1 MVFTIPTNLAPETYP
16 MAWLVDTWHG
26 AGVLSYEG
34 VEAAPFLQE
43 LRIDNDGGGP
53 YLRVLSDIW
62 LANEGLDA
70 VDQEMPG
77 GLQYQRL
84 SKGQVWSSLAGY
96 LRVSPEHGEGKD
108 GQYVLEGMV
117 AQPTGHAMTLA
128 GAIQGPRFQFLADA
142 IAATPTAQR
151 YEGGRVTG
159 GYVESELFFAYEM
172 AAFGSDL
179 RDYMSAR
186 LQRVGDVEWPE
197 ASASPAA
204 E

>member
-1 MVFTIPTNLAPETYP
+1 
-16 MAWLVDTWHG
+16 
-26 AGVLSYEG
+26 
-34 VEAAPFLQE
+34 
-43 LRIDNDGGGP
+43 
-53 YLRVLSDIW
+53 
-62 LANEGLDA
+62 
-70 VDQEMPG
+70 
-77 GLQYQRL
+77 
-84 SKGQVWSSLAGY
+84 
-96 LRVSPEHGEGKD
+96 
-108 GQYVLEGMV
+108 
-117 AQPTGHAMTLA
+117 MTLA